1 MTHDRPK
8 ERPRATRQELVDRL
22 EKVIANDR
30 RSFAAHLTET
40 PLAFVGIRG
49 YYANTF
55 GRTGENDRIYYDD
68 ALFLVENVKNGIF
81 ESFNFNTD
89 PSVTFKKFVATLK
102 ANEIYQCVKHQHKG
116 QYHAWQIIQ
125 DIVSRDG
132 VSGWDIGRHGI
143 NFHYDA
149 EYFSKFSLGCQT
161 VPRSQ
166 WLDFQSES
174 YRLADKHKLATVK
187 YLLIED

>member
-1 MTHDRPK
+1 MKYDKPK
-8 ERPRATRQELVDRL
+8 ERPRATKDEVFAMLTPVL
-22 EKVIANDR
+22 ANDR
-30 RSFAAHLTET
+30 KSFLDHANTEK
-40 PLAFVGIRG
+40 LIFVGVRG

-55 GRTGENDRIYYDD
+55 GRLGENDRIYYDD
-68 ALFLVENVKNGIF
+68 ALFLMETAKNGVF

-89 PSVTFKKFVATLK
+89 PSITFKKFVATLK
-102 ANEIYQCVKHQHKG
+102 ANEIYECVKHRHKG
-116 QYHAWQIIQ
+116 QYHAWQIIR

-149 EYFSKFSLGCQT
+149 EAYSKHSLGCQT
-161 VPRSQ
+161 LPRSQ

-174 YRLADKHKLATVK
+174 YRLADKHKLTRIK
-187 YLLIED
+187 YFLIEK